1 MWVILT
7 TQARRDTGSNRAGLA
22 TRQDGVVA
30 IPKTSKPE
38 HVEENRDALN
48 VRPTE
53 DDLATLL
60 RRHARTS

>member
-1 MWVILT
+1 
-7 TQARRDTGSNRAGLA
+7 
-22 TRQDGVVA
+22 VA

>member
-22 TRQDGVVA
+22 ARQDGVVA

-38 HVEENRDALN
+38 HVK
-48 VRPTE
+48 
-53 DDLATLL
+53 
-60 RRHARTS
+60 